1 VVAPSAGHL
10 VRLPGQGMMQGM
22 ARFLVLMFLASVALF
37 AVALISV
44 LSAEPGEVRRLPRG
58 LWVVVILLLPVVGP
72 VLYFW
77 LGRPARY
84 VDPWPVAAAEP
95 RPRTLAPDDDPEFLA
110 RLRRDGRTTEDRPPT
125 DA

>member
-1 VVAPSAGHL
+1 
-10 VRLPGQGMMQGM
+10 M
-22 ARFLVLMFLASVALF
+22 ARFFVLIFLVTLALF

-58 LWVVVILLLPVVGP
+58 LWLVVILVLPVVGP

-77 LGRPARY
+77 LGRPGRY
-84 VDPWPVAAAEP
+84 ADPWPVAAGEP
-95 RPRTLAPDDDPEFLA
+95 RPRPLAPDDDPEFLS

-125 DA
+125 DG